1 MLRTL
6 VMKPTRAALVALLV
20 LSGCSHT
27 PATAPAAAGFPE
39 VTLALPCSDAIAD
52 VYSAPADLPAYD
64 ASHRGDVVRC
74 ALDRRI
80 TPDELS
86 RQAQAIGYA
95 GPPLTSG
102 ATVFRVAYRTERIA
116 PAAGGAAPGALSSAL
131 LLVPSAPHG
140 AGALAVYSHP
150 SVGVAPA
157 CAPSQQDLMAPSS
170 PWDPVRVPLLALVGA
185 GFTVIAPDNAGFGYG
200 EAPGW
205 SVAADEA
212 HSLLDSTR
220 AARQLLPD
228 PLFPASVVLVGH
240 SQGGH
245 AVLAAHALAPG
256 YGLSGQLVG
265 VAALAPLWISSYAW
279 SAGLSPVA
287 NMTTANNGY
296 FMEYQLDYFYSH
308 GELYDGAGGG
318 LAMIQP
324 AKRDAVANLIETQCL
339 DDFASMLPSLG
350 STTADIYTADFVNLL
365 GNCGIGFSDCSDATS
380 TTWKP
385 RLLADRPP
393 LAAGGPPVVLWYGGQ
408 DTTITPGYA
417 RCELD
422 KIAADGATGTA
433 VKACVDGQAT
443 HTGIVGLDIAW
454 VAQWIGARADGD
466 AEPADCAAPD
476 PGVTCTTPPQ
486 NL

>member
-1 MLRTL
+1 
-6 VMKPTRAALVALLV
+6 MKRNHYIVLV
-20 LSGCSHT
+20 LVTLGGCSK
-27 PATAPAAAGFPE
+27 APASAPADGGIAA
-39 VTLALPCSDAIAD
+39 VTLAVPCSDAIAD
-52 VYSAPADLPAYD
+52 VYTAPADLPPYD
-64 ASHRGDVVRC
+64 ESHRGDIVRC
-74 ALDRRI
+74 AFDRAI
-80 TPDELS
+80 GPAELS
-86 RQAQAIGYA
+86 QQAVALGYQ

-102 ATVFRVAYRTERIA
+102 ANVFRVAYRTERIA

-150 SVGVAPA
+150 SVGVAPP

-170 PWDPVRVPLLALVGA
+170 AWDPVRVPLLALAGA
-185 GFTVIAPDNAGFGYG
+185 GWTVIAPDNAGFGFG
-200 EAPGW
+200 DAPGW

-228 PLFPASVVLVGH
+228 PLFPSSVVIIGH

-245 AVLAAHALAPG
+245 GALSAHALAPS
-256 YGLSGQLVG
+256 YGVSGTLVG
-265 VAALAPLWISSYAW
+265 VAALAPLWISSFAW
-279 SAGLSPVA
+279 SAALSPA
-287 NMTTANNGY
+287 AGMDTSKNGY

-318 LAMIQP
+318 LAMIQA
-324 AKRDAVANLIETQCL
+324 AKRDQVKSLVETQCL
-339 DDFASMLPSLG
+339 DDFAAMLPAVG
-350 STTADIYTADFVNLL
+350 HTTADIYDSNFITTL
-365 GNCGIGFSDCSDATS
+365 GNCGLGFNDCSDATS
-380 TTWKP
+380 ATWKP

-408 DTTITPGYA
+408 DQTITPGYA

-422 KIAADGATGTA
+422 KIAADGAAGPS
-433 VKACVDGQAT
+433 VKACVDSQAT
-443 HTGIVGLDIAW
+443 HTGIVGLDIGW
-454 VAQWIGARADGD
+454 VSQWIAARATGD
-466 AEPADCAAPD
+466 AEPSDCAAPD
-476 PGVTCTTPPQ
+476 ATIVCTTPPQ